1 MVDNSGVHTILRRE
15 LVSRK
20 IAMFNS
26 IPMKILG
33 ILLIIVGGVMT
44 IFTGFN
50 LTTKKKIVDMGSVEI
65 SRREKTPIYWSP
77 VTGGI
82 VAAVGILI
90 LVMGKRK

>member
-1 MVDNSGVHTILRRE
+1 MLN
-15 LVSRK
+15 
-20 IAMFNS
+20 A

-44 IFTGFN
+44 VFTGFN
-50 LTTKKKIVDMGSVEI
+50 FITKKKIVDMGSVEI
-65 SRREKTPIYWSP
+65 TRREKTPIYWSP

-90 LVMGKRK
+90 LITRKRK

>member
-1 MVDNSGVHTILRRE
+1 MPNV
-15 LVSRK
+15 
-20 IAMFNS
+20 AMLNA

-44 IFTGFN
+44 VFTGFN
-50 LTTKKKIVDMGSVEI
+50 LTTKKKIVDIGSVEV
-65 SRREKTPIYWSP
+65 SRKEKTPIYWSP

-90 LVMGKRK
+90 LVLGKRK